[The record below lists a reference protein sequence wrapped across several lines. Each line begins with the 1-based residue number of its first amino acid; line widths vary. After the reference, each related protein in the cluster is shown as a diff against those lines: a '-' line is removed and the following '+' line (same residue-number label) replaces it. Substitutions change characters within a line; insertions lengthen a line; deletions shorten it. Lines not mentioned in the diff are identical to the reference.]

1 MAERNSW
8 AVSDSPNGVITT
20 EDARLAVSALIQS
33 GTTSVTSRDGI
44 RAGSGDPGLVAAA
57 TPTPDKVV
65 TVQPFQM
72 FMRAS
77 RGIGS
82 YVQTL
87 DSVKTLDLLT
97 DNPAHS
103 SDARIDLIIVQQA
116 DKFYGDTSNAF
127 AVKQIVGTP
136 SSTPGEPGVPG
147 SPDYFLLATVRIPGG
162 ATTITPE
169 MITDRRPNWVV
180 GLGGVVPV
188 KNVEGRNAAAPYDGL
203 TAYRR
208 DRRWLEIHD
217 GAAWRVPSIPVCS
230 SVAEITA
237 TITDPVIGQMVFST
251 TDQLIYKW
259 TGSAWLGAVPTGT
272 TRHEARYEVRPGQ
285 EQAFAA
291 STDTRLPFPTSVYT
305 SPDITPSSG
314 NTIFT
319 LNRAGIW
326 NITTNAR
333 FRAPG
338 GADAY
343 HFYLA
348 IVDAGNLGIRYGNAQ
363 HYLTGGSTG
372 NASVSATNL
381 FTAGTRISA
390 LIWTTATT
398 ANGRTHLTDAVNIN
412 NLTLTWLRP

>member
-20 EDARLAVSALIQS
+20 EDARLAVSALMQPGATPVI
-33 GTTSVTSRDGI
+33 SRDGI
-44 RAGSGDPGLVAAA
+44 RPGSGEPGLVAAA
-57 TPTPDKVV
+57 APTPDKVV

-103 SDARIDLIIVQQA
+103 SDSRIDLIIAQQA
-116 DKFYGDTSNAF
+116 DKFYGDTTNAF
-127 AVKQIVGTP
+127 TVRHIVGSP
-136 SSTPGEPGVPG
+136 SPTPGEPAVPG
-147 SPDYFLLATVRIPGG
+147 SPDYVRLAIVRIPGG

-169 MITDRRPNWVV
+169 MITDQRPSWVV

-188 KNVEGRNAAAPYDGL
+188 RSADGRNATTPYDGL

-237 TITDPVIGQMVFST
+237 TVTDPVLGQLVFST
-251 TDQLIYKW
+251 SDQMIYKW
-259 TGSAWLGAVPTGT
+259 TGSAWLAAVPTGT
-272 TRHEARYEVRPGQ
+272 TRHEARYEVRAGQ
-285 EQAFAA
+285 EQTFAA
-291 STDTRLPFPTSVYT
+291 SVHSRVGFPTAVYT
-305 SPDITPSSG
+305 SPDVTPSSS

-326 NITTNAR
+326 NITTSAR
-333 FRAPG
+333 FRSPG
-338 GADAY
+338 GADPY
-343 HFYLA
+343 YLYLGIA
-348 IVDAGNLGIRYGNAQ
+348 DSGNLETRYANMMVYQPGN
-363 HYLTGGSTG
+363 STG
-372 NASVSATNL
+372 NANVSTTNL
-381 FTAGTRISA
+381 FPAGTRISA
-390 LIWTTATT
+390 SVWTTA
-398 ANGRTHLTDAVNIN
+398 AAAGRTQFIDTQNLNNI
-412 NLTLTWLRP
+412 TLTWLRP